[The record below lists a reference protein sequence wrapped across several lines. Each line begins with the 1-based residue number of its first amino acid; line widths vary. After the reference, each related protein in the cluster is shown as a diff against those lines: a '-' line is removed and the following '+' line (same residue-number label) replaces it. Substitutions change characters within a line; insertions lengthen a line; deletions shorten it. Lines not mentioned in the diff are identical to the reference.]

1 MPVLMLIV
9 LAASAGLIVG
19 FCGRSRFDA
28 RQAAELSE
36 DAAIE
41 WLFGQNPLPMIVTAP
56 SDGRIIKAN
65 LKFANYFNLNH
76 ASLLGA
82 TTTAIGLI
90 SASGRASILRR
101 LAWQA
106 ELTLDLRGDCRLE
119 CAERYLHAVIVKS
132 RYRGQDVLLS
142 TFLCINDFDET
153 VRERLLLAQ
162 AMEQLNEVVI
172 ITDQRGVI
180 KYVNPNFTPLTGM
193 AATDAVGRF
202 ITSLAGLAC
211 SDGMLNGLMQVLNR
225 TGSWEGQHYIKD
237 LNENSRLIQA
247 SVSRVAEPASA
258 DEHYDEHY
266 IVVGRDIT
274 EKVELERALAQAQRL
289 EAIGTLSAGIAHD
302 LNNALMPVM
311 GYAELSMDEI
321 APDNPAREYM
331 QIIMHSAQRCKEM
344 VQHILRSSRP
354 NESQPQPVRIQ
365 SIIKETAKLL
375 RFSLPAMIEVVH
387 GLDEHC
393 RPVLIDPTQ
402 IYQVIMN
409 LGTNAYHAMRESGG
423 NIFIYLTE
431 IAVDKAKP
439 PLENLKPGIYAK
451 LAVVDS
457 GPGIAEHIKDKIFD
471 PFFSTRAAEGGTG
484 MGLYITQNIVTD
496 HGGAITIDSHPGGGT
511 AVNIFLPCVIDPDVE
526 PSMDI
531 SLHPLGGSERILI
544 IDDEIF
550 VAEMIRTMVSR
561 LGYQISLAHSGSE
574 GLERFMAA
582 PQNFDLIITDHSMPD
597 LSGIELA
604 ETVTQIKPR
613 LPIIMIT
620 GYNDSF
626 DEASLNR
633 YGISKVL
640 YKPIALRVI
649 ACAIREQLDRRGLAA

>member
-1 MPVLMLIV
+1 MPVLISIV
-9 LAASAGLIVG
+9 LAATAGIVAG
-19 FCGRSRFDA
+19 FYGRA
-28 RQAAELSE
+28 RLEIRQPEPLDE
-36 DAAIE
+36 DAAVE
-41 WLFGQNPLPMIVTAP
+41 WLFKQNPLPMIVSART
-56 SDGRIIKAN
+56 DGRIIKAN
-65 LKFANYFNLNH
+65 IKFTNYFNLNH
-76 ASLLGA
+76 ANVIGR
-82 TTTAIGLI
+82 TTTDVGLL
-90 SASGRASILRR
+90 SPGGRAAILKR
-101 LAWQA
+101 LARQS

-119 CAERYLHAVIVKS
+119 CTERYLHAVIVKA
-132 RYRGQDVLLS
+132 RYQEQDVLLS

-153 VRERLLLAQ
+153 VRERLLLAL

-180 KYVNPNFTPLTGM
+180 KYVNPNFAPLTGM
-193 AATDAVGRF
+193 EAHDAIGRF

-237 LNENSRLIQA
+237 LHENSRLIQA
-247 SVSRVAEPASA
+247 SVSRVAEAA
-258 DEHYDEHY
+258 GAEEHY

-321 APDNPAREYM
+321 APGNPASEYM

-354 NESQPQPVRIQ
+354 NEPQPQPVRIQ

-375 RFSLPAMIEVVH
+375 RFSLPESIEVVH

-431 IAVDKAKP
+431 IAVDTAKP

-457 GPGIAEHIKDKIFD
+457 GPGIADHIKNKIFD

-496 HGGAITIDSHPGGGT
+496 HGGAIIIDNQPGGGT
-511 AVNIFLPCVIDPDVE
+511 AVNVFLPCVIDAASEPAVDV
-526 PSMDI
+526 

-544 IDDEIF
+544 VDDEIF

-561 LGYQISLAHSGSE
+561 LGYRITLAHSGIE
-574 GLERFMAA
+574 GLEKFEAC
-582 PQNFDLIITDHSMPD
+582 PESFDLVITDHSMPGT
-597 LSGIELA
+597 SGLELA
-604 ETVTQIKPR
+604 EAITGIKPQ

-626 DEASLNR
+626 DDDTLSR
-633 YGISKVL
+633 HGISKVL

>member
-1 MPVLMLIV
+1 MPMLISIV
-9 LAASAGLIVG
+9 LAASAGIAAG
-19 FCGRSRFDA
+19 FYGRA
-28 RQAAELSE
+28 RLENHQPEPLDE
-36 DAAIE
+36 DAAVE
-41 WLFGQNPLPMIVTAP
+41 WLFKQNPLPMIVSLRA
-56 SDGRIIKAN
+56 DGRILKAN
-65 LKFANYFNLNH
+65 SKFADYFNLDH
-76 ASLLGA
+76 ASIIGR
-82 TTTAIGLI
+82 TTTAIGLL
-90 SASGRASILRR
+90 SPGGRASILKR
-101 LAWQA
+101 LARQA
-106 ELTLDLRGDCRLE
+106 ELTLDLRGDCQLE
-119 CAERYLHAVIVKS
+119 CSQRYLHAVIVKA
-132 RYRGQDVLLS
+132 RYQEQDVLLS
-142 TFLCINDFDET
+142 TFLCIDDFDET
-153 VRERLLLAQ
+153 VRERLLLAL

-193 AATDAVGRF
+193 AADDAVGRF
-202 ITSLAGLAC
+202 ITSLAALAC

-237 LNENSRLIQA
+237 LHENSRLIQA
-247 SVSRVAEPASA
+247 SVSRVADQTSGR
-258 DEHYDEHY
+258 EHY
-266 IVVGRDIT
+266 IMVGRDIT
-274 EKVELERALAQAQRL
+274 ERVELERALAQAQRL

-311 GYAELSMDEI
+311 GYAELSLDEI
-321 APDNPAREYM
+321 APDNPVREYL

-344 VQHILRSSRP
+344 VQHILRSSHP
-354 NESQPQPVRIQ
+354 NEPQPQPVRIQ

-375 RFSLPAMIEVVH
+375 RFSLPDTIEVVH

-431 IAVDKAKP
+431 IAVDTAKP

-457 GPGIAEHIKDKIFD
+457 GPGIAEHIKNKIFD

-484 MGLYITQNIVTD
+484 MGLYITQSIVTD
-496 HGGAITIDSHPGGGT
+496 HGGAIIIDSQPGGGT
-511 AVNIFLPCVIDPDVE
+511 AVNVFLPCVIDAGSEPAVDV
-526 PSMDI
+526 

-544 IDDEIF
+544 VDDEIF

-561 LGYQISLAHSGSE
+561 LGYQITLAHSGTE
-574 GLERFMAA
+574 GLAKFQANPA
-582 PQNFDLIITDHSMPD
+582 SFDLIITDHSMPGT
-597 LSGIELA
+597 SGLELA
-604 ETVTQIKPR
+604 EAVTRLKPQ

-626 DEASLNR
+626 DDETLSR
-633 YGISKVL
+633 HGINKVL